1 MNYGEYNFVNF
12 GEGYG
17 SVSAA
22 EVDELNKALEAGA
35 GYAGAPTALTGGGAL
50 QVESLDASLKSVTYE
65 MKNIKFWPLIDKD
78 QAYNTIEEY
87 NRIDKYGDQSRGF
100 IAEGALPR
108 SEDSSYTRQIQR
120 VRFIGV
126 TRELTHV
133 YTLVRNA
140 HGDAIAREIRNGTMR
155 ILEIV
160 ERALFDGR
168 GHYQDA
174 ATGLFTGADAAIL
187 DADLQWDGLDKQIR
201 KGDSDSSAQA
211 GAFTGYGL
219 SESVLRDSRGVV
231 PDEDVLEDDA
241 RIVAENFGM
250 PNLLMLDTKSRS
262 DLGRQFF
269 PKERVNPIG
278 VANGKAG
285 FVLEQFLSSAGAFDL
300 VADVFL
306 RPKRTV
312 PSSPSDAP
320 MAPGALT
327 VAASVSA
334 DPNSL
339 FSAADASAGSLAYV
353 ATAIN
358 DAGESLPSPSSTPA
372 SPTAGH
378 AMNVTIPATAGAY
391 AYAVYRAPAGATSGH
406 EFIGYVAPASVGA
419 SVVFKD
425 NNQKLPGL
433 AQWYL
438 LSKDAEVLRFKQLA
452 PLMKMD
458 LAIVATAY
466 RWMQLLYGTPIVY
479 APRKCLLRRNIGRS
493 V

>member
-17 SVSAA
+17 SVEAQQ
-22 EVDELNKALEAGA
+22 VDELNKALEAGA

-65 MKNIKFWPLIDKD
+65 MKNIKFWPIIAKD
-78 QAYNTIEEY
+78 QAYNTIEQY
-87 NRIDKYGDQSRGF
+87 NRIDKYGDQGRGF

-108 SEDSSYTRQIQR
+108 SEDSSYSRQIQR

-160 ERALFDGR
+160 ERALYDGR
-168 GHYQDA
+168 GHYQNA
-174 ATGLFTGADAAIL
+174 ATGLYTGADAAIL
-187 DADLQWDGLDKQIR
+187 ANDLQWDGLDKQIR
-201 KGDSDSSAQA
+201 KGDSDASATA
-211 GAFTGYGL
+211 GAFTGYGV
-219 SESVLRDSRGVV
+219 SESVLRDSRGSV

-241 RIVAENFGM
+241 RIVAENFGH
-250 PNLLMLDTKSRS
+250 PNLLLLDTKAHS

-269 PKERVNPIG
+269 PKERVNPMG

-285 FVLEQFLSSAGAFDL
+285 FVLQQFLSSAGAFDL
-300 VADVFL
+300 VSDVFL
-306 RPKRTV
+306 RPKRGPV
-312 PSSPSDAP
+312 SSPSGAP
-320 MAPGALT
+320 AAPGALT
-327 VAASVSA
+327 VTAPGA
-334 DPNSL
+334 DANSL
-339 FSAADASAGSLAYV
+339 WAAADAGSYSYI

-358 DAGESLPSPSSTPA
+358 DAGESVA
-372 SPTAGH
+372 SAASAGVAVAAGGH
-378 AMNVTIPATAGAY
+378 LSVAIPATTGAY
-391 AYAVYRAPAGATSGH
+391 AYAVYRAPVGTTANH
-406 EFIGYVAPASVGA
+406 EFVGYVSPASVGA
-419 SVVFKD
+419 GVSFKD
-425 NNQKLPGL
+425 NNHKLPGL
-433 AQWYL
+433 SQYYL
-438 LSKDAEVLRFKQLA
+438 LSNDSEVLRFKQLA

-466 RWMQLLYGTPIVY
+466 RWMQLLYGVPIVY
-479 APRKCLLRRNIGRS
+479 APRKCLLRRNLGRS
-493 V
+493 

>member
-1 MNYGEYNFVNF
+1 MNLGYGEYNFVNF

-17 SVSAA
+17 AVSAQ

-65 MKNIKFWPLIDKD
+65 MRNIKFWPVLAKD
-78 QAYNTIEEY
+78 QAYNTIEQY
-87 NRIDKYGDQSRGF
+87 NRIDKYGDQGRGF

-108 SEDSSYTRQIQR
+108 SEDSSYSRQIQR

-168 GHYQDA
+168 GHYQTI
-174 ATGLFTGADAAIL
+174 ATGKFEGADAAIL
-187 DADLQWDGLDKQIR
+187 DADLMWEGLDKQLR
-201 KGDSDSSAQA
+201 KGDTDASATA
-211 GAFTGYGL
+211 GAFVGYGA
-219 SESVLRDSRGVV
+219 SESIVRDSRGSVL
-231 PDEDVLEDDA
+231 DEDALEDDA

-250 PNLLMLDTKSRS
+250 PNLLLLDTKAHS

-269 PKERVNPIG
+269 PKERVNPMGIS
-278 VANGKAG
+278 NGKAG
-285 FVLEQFLSSAGAFDL
+285 FVLQQFMSSAGAFDL
-300 VADVFL
+300 VSDVFL
-306 RPKRTV
+306 RPKRGPV
-312 PSSPSDAP
+312 ASPSGAP
-320 MAPGALT
+320 SAPGALT
-327 VAASVSA
+327 PANAG
-334 DPNSL
+334 
-339 FSAADASAGSLAYV
+339 ADADSKWTAAEAGDYTYI

-358 DAGESLPSPSSTPA
+358 DAGESVA
-372 SPTAGH
+372 SAVSATVAAAAGD
-378 AMNVTIPATAGAY
+378 AITVTIPATTGAY
-391 AYAVYRAPAGATSGH
+391 AYAVYRSPLGSATDH
-406 EFIGYVAPASVGA
+406 EFIGMAAPASVGA
-419 SVVFKD
+419 GVVFKD
-425 NNQKLPGL
+425 NNHKLPGL
-433 AQWYL
+433 AQAYL
-438 LSKDAEVLRFKQLA
+438 LSNESEVLRFKQLA

-458 LAIVATAY
+458 LAIIATAY

-479 APRKCLLRRNIGRS
+479 APRKCLVRENIGRA
-493 V
+493 

>member
-1 MNYGEYNFVNF
+1 MSYGEYNFVNF

-17 SVSAA
+17 AVSAT

-65 MKNIKFWPLIDKD
+65 MRNIKFWPVIAKD
-78 QAYNTIEEY
+78 QAYNTIEQY
-87 NRIDKYGDQSRGF
+87 NRIDKYGDQGRGF

-108 SEDSSYTRQIQR
+108 SEDSSYSRQIQR

-160 ERALFDGR
+160 ERALYDGR
-168 GHYQDA
+168 GHYQDI
-174 ATGLFTGADAAIL
+174 ATGLFTGADASIL
-187 DADLQWDGLDKQIR
+187 DADLMWDGMDKQLR
-201 KGDSDSSAQA
+201 KGDTDASATA
-211 GAFTGYGL
+211 GAFIGFGA
-219 SESVLRDSRGVV
+219 SESIIRDSRGSIL
-231 PDEDVLEDDA
+231 DEDSLEDDA

-250 PNLLMLDTKSRS
+250 PNLLLLDTKAHS

-269 PKERVNPIG
+269 PKERVNPMG
-278 VANGKAG
+278 VSNGKAG
-285 FVLEQFLSSAGAFDL
+285 FVLQQFMSSAGAFDL
-300 VADVFL
+300 VSDVFL
-306 RPKRTV
+306 RPKRGPTA
-312 PSSPSDAP
+312 SPSGAP
-320 MAPGALT
+320 SAPGGLT
-327 VAASVSA
+327 PAH
-334 DPNSL
+334 PGG
-339 FSAADASAGSLAYV
+339 ADANSKWTAAEAGTYTYI

-358 DAGESLPSPSSTPA
+358 DAGESPA
-372 SPTAGH
+372 SAVSGTATAVAGESNTV
-378 AMNVTIPATAGAY
+378 AIPATTGAY
-391 AYAVYRAPAGATSGH
+391 AYAVYRSPTGSTTDH
-406 EFIGYVAPASVGA
+406 EFIGMAAPASVGA
-419 SVVFKD
+419 GVTFED

-433 AQWYL
+433 AQSYL
-438 LSKDAEVLRFKQLA
+438 LSNESEVLRFKQLA

-458 LAIVATAY
+458 LAIIATAY

-479 APRKCLLRRNIGRS
+479 APRKCLLRENIGRA
-493 V
+493 